1 MGTKNK
7 LTKLTIKQ
15 TRKGLKA
22 SDVDVMSERLQA
34 WAERLYALISVVEH
48 DLTAI
53 SYITLVQQP
62 PKSGEYGEEVS
73 YQIGEDGTI
82 TPDGPAHRYLLNHLR
97 LAAPEQLAAYQTA
110 DKSVLLSFLHGLY
123 LAPTVGV
130 EMSVVYRRPAQD
142 TASEART

>member
-1 MGTKNK
+1 MKEK
-7 LTKLTIKQ
+7 KQ
-15 TRKGLKA
+15 TKRQA
-22 SDVDVMSERLQA
+22 EVAHDDVMSERLRA
-34 WAERLYALISVVEH
+34 WAERLYALISVVER

-53 SYITLVQQP
+53 SYITFVQQQP

-110 DKSVLLSFLHGLY
+110 DKSVLLSFLRGLY

>member
-1 MGTKNK
+1 MKEK
-7 LTKLTIKQ
+7 KQ
-15 TRKGLKA
+15 TKRQA
-22 SDVDVMSERLQA
+22 EVAHDDVMSERLRA
-34 WAERLYALISVVEH
+34 WAERLYALISVVER

-53 SYITLVQQP
+53 SYITFVQQQP